1 MKTYFSVDRES
12 AAKVGNVFNGI
23 DTTGMYYGQI
33 CQCEVAETPN
43 HAQFIEL
50 SFKATKWS
58 IKNDDVIE
66 DESGEKLAFIKI
78 FLSSRD
84 GRPTFGADIFNAI
97 MVLCGVDSC
106 EAVPMNVFNRDN
118 TKRQGFRIPALEKKF
133 IGLLLQRENRKYLKD
148 GEERDGYQM
157 NVVTPFDV
165 KTGKSAK
172 ETMDGT
178 EAKVVLQRLK
188 TLKDKPAKPLQNSSS
203 SPVPYDDAPM
213 TDAPF

>member
-1 MKTYFSVDRES
+1 MKTYFSADRAS
-12 AAKVGNVFNGI
+12 AAKVGGVFTGI
-23 DTTGMYYGQI
+23 DMTGMYYGQI

-58 IKNDDVIE
+58 IKNEDVIE
-66 DESGEKLAFIKI
+66 DGSGEKLAFIKI
-78 FLSSRD
+78 FLSTRD
-84 GRPTFGADIFNAI
+84 GRPTFGADVFNAI

-118 TKRQGFRIPALEKKF
+118 TKRQGYRIPALEKKS
-133 IGLLLQRENRKYLKD
+133 IGLLLQRENRKYLKEGVEKD
-148 GEERDGYQM
+148 TYQM

-165 KTGKSAK
+165 KTGRSAK
-172 ETMDGT
+172 EMMDGT
-178 EAKVVLQRLK
+178 EAKAVLQRLK
-188 TLKDKPAKPLQNSSS
+188 TLKDKPAKPLQNGSSS
-203 SPVPYDDAPM
+203 SVPYDDAPM